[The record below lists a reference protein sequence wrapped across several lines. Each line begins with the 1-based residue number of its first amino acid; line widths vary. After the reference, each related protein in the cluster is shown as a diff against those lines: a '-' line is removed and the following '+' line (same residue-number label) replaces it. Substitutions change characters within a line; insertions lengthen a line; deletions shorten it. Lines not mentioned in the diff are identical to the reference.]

1 MQHKQIELFSFLEMF
16 LYLCNAFASC
26 SEGFAIF
33 FRYKK
38 MSGRFSRTIYVG
50 NLPADIR
57 ESKVEDLF
65 YKVCFN
71 CFHVKL
77 ILLVSRIMRFIQF
90 KLIIFAPLS
99 LLLISELIIFSH
111 Y

>member
-1 MQHKQIELFSFLEMF
+1 MQCICIVQRR
-16 LYLCNAFASC
+16 LCY
-26 SEGFAIF
+26 ILPIQ
-33 FRYKK
+33 K

-57 ESKVEDLF
+57 ESKIEDLF
-65 YKVCFN
+65 YKVCLK

-77 ILLVSRIMRFIQF
+77 ILLVSRIMRFIHF
-90 KLIIFAPLS
+90 KLIICAPLS
-99 LLLISELIIFSH
+99 LLLTSEMIIFS